1 MGKIRTLIAH
11 DDLNVTNDIVNTM
24 NNLGYVEIVGTAMNS
39 TETYNKIIDLK
50 PEIVF
55 AKIDMDSMSSIELMK
70 KSKEDLQDNI
80 PIFNFI
86 TKRNVS
92 SEYIKEAYNI
102 IGRKLNP
109 FVEEPIN
116 KLEINSIMK
125 NYKEYKEE
133 NN

>member
-1 MGKIRTLIAH
+1 MRKIRTLIAH
-11 DDLNVTNDIVNTM
+11 DDLNVTNDIINTM
-24 NNLGYVEIVGTAMNS
+24 NNLDYVEIVGTAINGK
-39 TETYNKIIDLK
+39 ETYNKIIDLK

-55 AKIDMDSMSSIELMK
+55 AKFDMESMSSIELIK

-86 TKRNVS
+86 TKREVS
-92 SEYIKEAYNI
+92 DEYIKEAYSI

-109 FVEEPIN
+109 FVGEPIN
-116 KLEINSIMK
+116 ELEINSIMK

>member
-11 DDLNVTNDIVNTM
+11 DDLNVTNDIINTM

>member
-11 DDLNVTNDIVNTM
+11 DDLNVTNDIINTM
-24 NNLGYVEIVGTAMNS
+24 NNLGYVEIVGTAINS
-39 TETYNKIIDLK
+39 TEAYNKIIDLK

-86 TKRNVS
+86 TKQNVS

>member
-11 DDLNVTNDIVNTM
+11 DDLNVTNDIINTM
-24 NNLGYVEIVGTAMNS
+24 NNLDYVEIVGTAING

-86 TKRNVS
+86 TKRDVS
-92 SEYIKEAYNI
+92 SEYIKEAYSI

>member
-1 MGKIRTLIAH
+1 MGKIKTLIAH
-11 DDLNVTNDIVNTM
+11 DDMNVTNDIINTM
-24 NNLGYVEIVGTAMNS
+24 NNLGYVEIVGTAMNG

-55 AKIDMDSMSSIELMK
+55 AKMDLENMSSIELIK

-86 TKRNVS
+86 TKNEVS
-92 SEYIKEAYNI
+92 EEYIKEAYDI

-116 KLEINSIMK
+116 ELEINSIMK

>member
-11 DDLNVTNDIVNTM
+11 DDLNVTNDIINTM
-24 NNLGYVEIVGTAMNS
+24 NNLDYVEIVGTAMNG

>member
-11 DDLNVTNDIVNTM
+11 DDLNVTNDIINTM
-24 NNLGYVEIVGTAMNS
+24 NNLDYVEIVGTAVNG

-86 TKRNVS
+86 TKRDVS
-92 SEYIKEAYNI
+92 SEYIKEAYSI

>member
-11 DDLNVTNDIVNTM
+11 DDLNVTNDIINTM
-24 NNLGYVEIVGTAMNS
+24 NNLGYVEIVGTAMNG
-39 TETYNKIIDLK
+39 TETYNKIVDLK

-86 TKRNVS
+86 TKRDVS

>member
-1 MGKIRTLIAH
+1 MGKIKTLIAH
-11 DDLNVTNDIVNTM
+11 DDMNVRNDIINTM
-24 NNLGYVEIVGTAMNS
+24 NNLGYVEIVGTAMNG

-55 AKIDMDSMSSIELMK
+55 AKMDLENMSSIELIK
-70 KSKEDLQDNI
+70 KSKENLQDNI

-86 TKRNVS
+86 TKNEVS
-92 SEYIKEAYNI
+92 EEYIKEAYDI

-116 KLEINSIMK
+116 ELEINSIMR